1 MPIAAP
7 YGVIVEY
14 SFGVS
19 ATSIGAPSSGESLSG
34 RRGFLRRIPFDP
46 MSDSMHLELAAFMV
60 LVVVC
65 TRSRLASQEWCRAC
79 RTVNEH
85 RGRSTADANPV
96 GDWFMR

>member
-1 MPIAAP
+1 MSTEAEVPP
-7 YGVIVEY
+7 
-14 SFGVS
+14 
-19 ATSIGAPSSGESLSG
+19 T
-34 RRGFLRRIPFDP
+34 RIPSVTG
-46 MSDSMHLELAAFMV
+46 SDLELAAFMV

-96 GDWFMR
+96 GDWFRSGVGGVHGPRGRLHAVTSSEPRMVPSVSYRQ